1 MANYQ
6 MEQHESFGDFYAY
19 CDVFNFHIERVAKWE
34 NGVALVKLAHN
45 MMAIFNGHNMKAY
58 YFDLDS
64 VPEMWVKDQ
73 FDKCATKYAC
83 SKSEALQI
91 QIECEAAWDEVV
103 MAKREQDL

>member
-6 MEQHESFGDFYAY
+6 MEQHKNFKDFYIH
-19 CDVFNFHIERVAKWE
+19 CDVFNFHIERVIKWE
-34 NGVALVKLAHN
+34 NGVALVQLAHN
-45 MMAIFNGHNMKAY
+45 MRAIFNGHNMKAY
-58 YFDLDS
+58 YFDLDN